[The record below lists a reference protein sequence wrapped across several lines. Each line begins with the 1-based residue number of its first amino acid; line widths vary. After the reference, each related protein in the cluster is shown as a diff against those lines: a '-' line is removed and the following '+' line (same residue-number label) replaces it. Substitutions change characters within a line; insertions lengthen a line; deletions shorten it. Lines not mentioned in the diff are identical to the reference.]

1 MMIQDDEPKRMTNKE
16 YLIAV
21 LTDDPKVYDFTD
33 YESEVYYRINCPYFF
48 GDERARC
55 KDVSSPT
62 RKMCEECKC
71 EWLEQEMDE

>member
-1 MMIQDDEPKRMTNKE
+1 MTQDDEPKRMTNKE

-33 YESEVYYRINCPYFF
+33 YESEVYYRINCPYYS
-48 GDERARC
+48 GDKRARC

-62 RKMCEECKC
+62 RKM
-71 EWLEQEMDE
+71 

>member
-1 MMIQDDEPKRMTNKE
+1 MIQDGEPKRMTNKE

-33 YESEVYYRINCPYFF
+33 YESEVYYRINCPYFL

-71 EWLEQEMDE
+71 EWLEKEIDE